1 MKQLNIGDYS
11 EKNKVILKKIK
22 AKLEELNLD
31 SSELC
36 EALEKDD
43 EKVKIVFVGQFS
55 AGKSSIIKML
65 TGEDVAIGAKI
76 TTQKSTVYQWKGLEV
91 IDTPGIH
98 TELRSD
104 HDAIT
109 YKQINK
115 ASLLVYVISNE
126 GFSQHIG
133 ENFRKLAIE
142 QQRANNMVLVVNKM
156 DRTPLGNVPE
166 QQLVIEQ
173 DLEKVTSP
181 YMPRELYLS
190 FLDTNSYFE
199 SLDEQDEELKAELLK
214 ASGYEAFIE
223 NLNRFVKEHSLIGA
237 VTKPLYHA
245 RDVIATIRDAN
256 NVTDDKDIANL
267 EETIR
272 GRRKLLMQGKENC
285 QRAVRDIVRTCR
297 EEIKLAGRE
306 GAEEAIKN
314 IPQLEMDNKIADI
327 NAKIEDLIIK
337 CQDEVDGKIKDS
349 LESLGEEISEYDN
362 SAFVKTVSV
371 NISERLS
378 ETPINS
384 RGLVV
389 KAMGM
394 VAQRAK
400 EAENPALEAVAKPEA
415 VALAA
420 GKVADM
426 AVAAVCPELAVGA
439 QAVGGIGGFITK
451 LLTPEPPLW
460 QKGAA
465 FMGRNAGKIVGAGAA
480 AFALWAEVKNNE
492 EQQKL
497 EQERQKQKAELA
509 KKYSDLSDDFQRKI
523 MEEANKL
530 IEANIL
536 PAIKLQN
543 DELANIEEA
552 KAHGE
557 KVSKELGL
565 LLSEVNKNISELKV

>member
-1 MKQLNIGDYS
+1 MEQFNISAYSELNNVFLQKIRTKFKELNIDND
-11 EKNKVILKKIK
+11 ELLEDLKT
-22 AKLEELNLD
+22 E
-31 SSELC
+31 S
-36 EALEKDD
+36 
-43 EKVKIVFVGQFS
+43 EKVKMVFVGQFS

-98 TELRSD
+98 TELRAD
-104 HDAIT
+104 HDTIT

-115 ASLLVYVISNE
+115 AALLVYVISNE

-133 ENFRKLAIE
+133 ENFRKLAID

-156 DRTPLGNVPE
+156 DRSPLGNVPE
-166 QQLVIEQ
+166 QQQVIEQ
-173 DLEKVTSP
+173 DLEKVTNP
-181 YMPRELYLS
+181 YKPKELYLS

-199 SLDEQDEELKAELLK
+199 SLDEEDEELKAELLK
-214 ASGYEAFIE
+214 ASGYEVFIE
-223 NLNRFVKEHSLIGA
+223 NLNRFVEEHALIGA
-237 VTKPLYHA
+237 VTKPLYHV
-245 RDVIATIRDAN
+245 RDVLTTIRDAN
-256 NVTDDKDIANL
+256 NVIGDTDIADL
-267 EETIR
+267 EKTIR
-272 GRRKLLMQGKENC
+272 ERRKLLIQGKENC

-297 EEIKLAGRE
+297 EQIKLTGRE
-306 GAEEAIKN
+306 GVGEAINSKN
-314 IPQLEMDNKIADI
+314 QLEADNKIADI
-327 NAKIEDLIIK
+327 NAKIEYLIIK
-337 CQDEVDGKIKDS
+337 CQDEVDEKIKNS
-349 LESLGEEISEYDN
+349 LEALGEDIREYDN
-362 SAFVKTVSV
+362 SVFVKSVSV
-371 NISERLS
+371 NIRERLS

-400 EAENPALEAVAKPEA
+400 EAENPALEAVAKPGA
-415 VALAA
+415 AALAA
-420 GKVADM
+420 GKAADM
-426 AVAAVCPELAVGA
+426 AVMAVCPELAAGA

-451 LLTPEPPLW
+451 LFTPEPTIW
-460 QKGAA
+460 EKGAA

-480 AFALWAEVKNNE
+480 VFALWAEVKSNE

-509 KKYSDLSDDFQRKI
+509 QKYSDYSDDFQQKI

-530 IEANIL
+530 IEVNIS
-536 PAIKLQN
+536 PAIKVQD

-552 KAHGE
+552 KVHGE
-557 KVSKELGL
+557 KVNKELGA
-565 LLSEVNKNISELKV
+565 LLSEVNDIIRKLKV

>member
-181 YMPRELYLS
+181 YKPRELYLS

-214 ASGYEAFIE
+214 ASGYEVFIE
-223 NLNRFVKEHSLIGA
+223 NLNRFVKEHSLIGT

-267 EETIR
+267 EKTIR

-314 IPQLEMDNKIADI
+314 VPQLEMDNKIADI
-327 NAKIEDLIIK
+327 NAKIENLIIK
-337 CQDEVDGKIKDS
+337 CQDEVAEKIKNS
-349 LESLGEEISEYDN
+349 LEDLGEEISEYDN

-400 EAENPALEAVAKPEA
+400 EAENPALEAVAKPGV

-420 GKVADM
+420 GKAADM

-492 EQQKL
+492 EQQKR
-497 EQERQKQKAELA
+497 EQEKQKKKAELA
-509 KKYSDLSDDFQRKI
+509 KKYSDLSDDIQNKI

-530 IEANIL
+530 IDASIL
-536 PAIKLQN
+536 PAIKVQN

-552 KAHGE
+552 KAHGD

-565 LLSEVNKNISELKV
+565 LLSEVNKIISELKV